1 MDDSVKKPIIYK
13 LNDYYILKDKI
24 KAFILPKETIDI
36 IDYVA
41 NLVGSPNYVKTPQ
54 FLNNDNDKKKKKKY
68 KHNEI
73 TREDWE
79 TIRNFQATTMNE
91 KVGIEKTIDTIKGEI
106 MKLTDKNYTKQQN
119 NILELIR
126 ENILIWDKEQLDSI
140 GKCIIELSS
149 SNIFF
154 SKIYSSLVY
163 EIIKRWDFIIP
174 HFEHFKITFKNTI
187 TSLKIENYTSSE
199 NYDEL
204 CKRNRINE
212 VIRANSIF
220 IVNIMIIEYLEPDY
234 VIDIIH
240 SLLDKIKSGY
250 EIIENSS
257 LNEEIS
263 ELLFLILESSYIYL
277 DKNCF
282 DDFQKIKNDIEN
294 ISSMKP
300 NHTGLSN
307 KTIFKFMDLFDIIN
321 NT

>member
-1 MDDSVKKPIIYK
+1 MDNNVKKPIIYNLK
-13 LNDYYILKDKI
+13 DYYTLKDKI
-24 KAFILPKETIDI
+24 NAYILPDETIKI

-54 FLNNDNDKKKKKKY
+54 FLNNDADKKKKKKH
-68 KHNEI
+68 KNNEI

-79 TIRNFQATTMNE
+79 AIRNFQATTMNE
-91 KVGIEKTIDTIKGEI
+91 KVGIEKTIHTIKGEI
-106 MKLTDKNYTKQQN
+106 MKLTDKNFDVQQN

-140 GKCIIELSS
+140 GKIIIELSS
-149 SNIFF
+149 TNIFF
-154 SKIYSSLVY
+154 SKLYSTLVY

-174 HFEHFKITFKNTI
+174 QFNDFKKNFKNTI
-187 TSLKIENYTSSE
+187 TSLHIENYSSDE

-204 CKRNRINE
+204 CKRNKKNE
-212 VIRANSIF
+212 ILRANSIF
-220 IVNIMIIEYLEPDY
+220 IVNIMCLDYLETDY
-234 VIDIIH
+234 VIDIINC
-240 SLLDKIKSGY
+240 LLDKIKSGF
-250 EIIENSS
+250 ESTENSA

-263 ELLFLILESSYIYL
+263 ELLFLILESSYLYL
-277 DKNCF
+277 DENCYT
-282 DDFQKIKNDIEN
+282 DFQDIKDNIET

-300 NHTGLSN
+300 NQTGLSN